1 MARGPAFYCNND
13 GWPNATDSGVEIA
26 RHNLSMA
33 AYLMGANEGSYFSSG
48 LHWSDLVPGTPT
60 QDLSVHTLQ
69 FVNLMCINMSHTAL
83 LQVPWRRPGRTGRT
97 SQTILG
103 VRLGHTK
110 WTSNCSGEPL
120 SLRSFRPVQCHN
132 NLCWV
137 MCAQYGR
144 LLPQSAL

>member
-60 QDLSVHTLQ
+60 QDLNPGGFMLTLICSACGTLQ
-69 FVNLMCINMSHTAL
+69 FVHLMCINEYVAHGAVAGTLEKAWPYWSDFSNHL
-83 LQVPWRRPGRTGRT
+83 GRP
-97 SQTILG
+97 LG
-103 VRLGHTK
+103 PYKVD
-110 WTSNCSGEPL
+110 E
-120 SLRSFRPVQCHN
+120 
-132 NLCWV
+132 
-137 MCAQYGR
+137 
-144 LLPQSAL
+144 